1 MTAPRCKWRKLDEK
15 SSTFVAAAMR
25 GTKSSEKTSF
35 CLLRGNARNRKNKL
49 ELTCFNTDRGIMTS
63 GPTKTG
69 PMDQETV
76 REFRAFGC
84 KYIHR

>member
-1 MTAPRCKWRKLDEK
+1 MTAPRCKWR
-15 SSTFVAAAMR
+15 
-25 GTKSSEKTSF
+25 
-35 CLLRGNARNRKNKL
+35 KL

-69 PMDQETV
+69 PMGQETV
-76 REFRAFGC
+76 QEFRAFGC